1 MLRLKTVTIVS
12 LLGLGFAFA
21 CSSEDDPGGTSG
33 GAASGSGAA
42 NGVGA
47 NGSGTAAS
55 GVGAN
60 GAGTAANGA
69 GANSG
74 IGANGAGTAA
84 SGVGANGVGANGA
97 GANGAGANAGTLDG
111 GAAGPSSDW
120 DVNVVTDACVD
131 LSIGTNATPAMLQF
145 VIDKSTSMNQDTL
158 PSTNGATKWEATRDA
173 LIAAFPQMDPSLA
186 VGEFFYPS
194 VAHNENQCLPGC
206 ADDTG
211 GVPIAPLD
219 AAQVQAL
226 QDGARAVP
234 NPTTP
239 PGTPTHDAWRVG
251 LLRLQQALANPPPG
265 YENARGYIVL
275 MTDGMPTLAL
285 NCTPSY
291 GCLNNNGAPGGVDS
305 VQWQEIIDDVAQTTA
320 ATQIQTFVIGAPGS
334 EDDRDIPV
342 INGQKDYVARDMLS
356 ALAIAGQTA
365 IDGCNVS
372 GPNYCHIDMVET
384 DDFVTSLVTI
394 IGEIASSIVS
404 CEYAVP
410 QLPPEQ
416 NVFVNPDDVAVH
428 YYTGTATDP
437 IPLTRSNDGCATGEW
452 MYNDDQTNIILCD
465 SSCTTVRNDNTAR
478 IEVYFGCVGVL

>member
-1 MLRLKTVTIVS
+1 MLRFEAFTVIG
-12 LLGLGFAFA
+12 LLGLGCAFA

-33 GAASGSGAA
+33 GAASGSGATY
-42 NGVGA
+42 GA
-47 NGSGTAAS
+47 GASGPGTAANGAGAAD

-69 GANSG
+69 GAADG
-74 IGANGAGTAA
+74 VGANGAGTAA
-84 SGVGANGVGANGA
+84 SGVGATGSTN
-97 GANGAGANAGTLDG
+97 G
-111 GAAGPSSDW
+111 GAAGPNSDW
-120 DVNVVTDACVD
+120 DVNVPTDACVD
-131 LSIGTNATPAMLQF
+131 LSIGTNAGPAMIQF

-173 LIAAFPQMDPSLA
+173 LIAAFAEMDSSLA

-194 VAHNENQCLPGC
+194 ASHNQNQCLPGC

-234 NPTTP
+234 NPTDI

-251 LLRLQQALANPPPG
+251 LIRLQQALNNPPPG
-265 YENARGYIVL
+265 YENARGYIVV

-285 NCTPSY
+285 NCSPSY
-291 GCLNNNGAPGGVDS
+291 GCLNSNGSPGGVDS
-305 VQWQEIIDDVAQTTA
+305 TQWQEIIDDVAQSTA
-320 ATQIQTFVIGAPGS
+320 ATQIETFVIGVPGS
-334 EDDRDIPV
+334 EDDRDVPV
-342 INGQKDYVARDMLS
+342 VNGQKDYVARDMLS
-356 ALAIAGQTA
+356 ALAVAGQTA
-365 IDGCNVS
+365 ADGCS
-372 GPNYCHIDMVET
+372 LTGPNYCHIDMVET
-384 DDFVTSLVTI
+384 DDFVTSLRTI

-410 QLPPEQ
+410 ELPPEQ
-416 NVFVNPDDVAVH
+416 NVFVNPEDVAVH

-437 IPLTRSNDGCATGEW
+437 IPLARSTDGCASGEW

-465 SSCTTVRNDNTAR
+465 SSCTTVRNDPTAR